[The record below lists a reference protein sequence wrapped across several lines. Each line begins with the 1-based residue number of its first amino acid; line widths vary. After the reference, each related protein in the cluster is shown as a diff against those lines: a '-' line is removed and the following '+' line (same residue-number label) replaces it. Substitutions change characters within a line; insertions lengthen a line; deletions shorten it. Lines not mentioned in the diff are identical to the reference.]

1 MRRSAE
7 HEASYVEYV
16 TARQAHLRRIA
27 HALCGDWHL
36 ADDLVQVALTKLY
49 VAWPRVAAMNN
60 VDAYARRV
68 LVSTNIDHH
77 RRRAARPETPTEV
90 LPDPGSHD
98 RDVGE
103 RDQLVAALQQLPE
116 MQRKTVVL
124 RHVLGLSVEE
134 TAYELDISVGTVK
147 SHTSRARSAMRLAL
161 TSDTRG

>member
-1 MRRSAE
+1 MSLLRRSAE

-77 RRRAARPETPTEV
+77 RRRAARPDRTQRGPQ
-90 LPDPGSHD
+90 PHQRRRPGD
-98 RDVGE
+98 RDVARG
-103 RDQLVAALQQLPE
+103 RRLSPAARP
-116 MQRKTVVL
+116 
-124 RHVLGLSVEE
+124 
-134 TAYELDISVGTVK
+134 VG
-147 SHTSRARSAMRLAL
+147 RRSGPGR
-161 TSDTRG
+161 